1 MHNKHAQK
9 VAGDDAPPPLA
20 NMATKSKLSP
30 KSMKNRGM
38 DVVVTKK
45 VYHRISIK
53 MAQIQGLDVV
63 RPVI

>member
-1 MHNKHAQK
+1 MRNENAQK
-9 VAGDDAPPPLA
+9 VAGGGAPPPLA
-20 NMATKSKLSP
+20 NMAAKSKLSP
-30 KSMKNRGM
+30 KFMKNQGM

-53 MAQIQGLDVV
+53 MAQFQGLDVV